1 MIVYTIFKNRELIFA
16 QNFRTD
22 NITDAKK
29 RLAETLKDIR
39 KNENITDIRYTEN
52 ELEFVDI
59 DEKHIMFIKN

>member
-16 QNFRTD
+16 QSFRTD

-39 KNENITDIRYTEN
+39 KNENITDIKYTEN

>member
-22 NITDAKK
+22 DITDAKK

-39 KNENITDIRYTEN
+39 KNENITDIKYTEN

>member
-22 NITDAKK
+22 DITDAKK

>member
-22 NITDAKK
+22 DITDAKK
-29 RLAETLKDIR
+29 KLAETLKDIR
-39 KNENITDIRYTEN
+39 KNENITDIKYTEN